1 MHTQTAPI
9 LSLRSV
15 SKEFSGN
22 GKRVFVLRDITIDIA
37 PGEFLV
43 FLGPSGCGK
52 STLLR
57 IMSGLEKRY
66 EGSVSLGAGVR
77 HADMSFVFQQFALFP
92 WLTVY
97 QNIELGTIAHA
108 LSDTERQGRI
118 LKELRRLGLEKFCDT
133 YPQELSGGMR
143 QRVGIARALASEA
156 KIIFMD
162 EPFSELD
169 SFTATG
175 LRREFLEIWKE
186 TGKTVI
192 MVTHLIEEAIELA
205 DRIVVLTP
213 RPGMIEKVISNRL
226 ARPRK
231 KRTKAF
237 WNLEDRLYRSIRP

>member
-1 MHTQTAPI
+1 MSMQTAPV
-9 LSLRSV
+9 LSLRGI

-22 GKRVFVLRDITIDIA
+22 GKRVFALRDITIDVA

-57 IMSGLEKRY
+57 IMSGLERQY
-66 EGSVSLGAGVR
+66 EGRVSFGAGVGY
-77 HADMSFVFQQFALFP
+77 ADMSFVFQQFALFP

-97 QNIELGTIAHA
+97 QNIELGALAHA
-108 LSDTERQGRI
+108 LADIKRHERI
-118 LKELRRLGLEKFCDT
+118 LKELRRFGLEKFRDA

-143 QRVGIARALASEA
+143 QRVGIARALVSDA
-156 KIIFMD
+156 KIICMD

-169 SFTATG
+169 SFTAAE

-205 DRIVVLTP
+205 DRILVLTP
-213 RPGMIEKVISNRL
+213 RPGMIEKEVVNRL

-237 WNLEDRLYRSIRP
+237 WNLEDRLYRSIQP